1 MNALTTIVPDEAL
14 LLEVARSAAARHLKL
29 LTNGRRTVLSPVDI
43 PGFKPII
50 VKEKAMQATI
60 RIEIEDEALRA
71 SVIGE
76 TITAIVQEINQQ
88 TSDFHYALDQAR
100 ERITKLGYG
109 VYRGGN
115 HIAVHHHNGH
125 GGIESRR
132 LALIS

>member
-1 MNALTTIVPDEAL
+1 MTALTTIVPDEAL

-29 LTNGRRTVLSPVDI
+29 LTNGRRSVLSPVDI
-43 PGFKPII
+43 PGFHPII

-60 RIEIEDEALRA
+60 RIEIEDEALRT

-115 HIAVHHHNGH
+115 HIAVHLRDDH
-125 GGIESRR
+125 GELQPTR
-132 LALIS
+132 LAIVS